1 MTHLLDLAR
10 LCLNGDSINP
20 NRSVVKFTLILLY
33 TVQINFVDRGSQLVQ
48 DAGRLQCYMCSTDH

>member
-48 DAGRLQCYMCSTDH
+48 DAGRLQCCM